1 MTRGDRLGRG
11 ISALMD
17 EYLGS
22 DSPDGPGDA
31 PQSLP
36 VAAIASNPYQPRK
49 DFRAEELSELAASL
63 NENGLIQP
71 IVVRNA
77 PDETGY
83 QLIAGERRLRA
94 AQQLGWTKIAAMV
107 RRVDDR
113 TLLVLA
119 LVENVQRQDLGPI
132 AEAAGYGALRDDFGY
147 TQAEIA
153 KAVGKSRSTVAN
165 MLRLLA
171 LPEPIRAMV
180 EAGELSKG
188 HARAL
193 LAVEDPKDAEALAR
207 RAAAEDWS
215 VRDVEA
221 RVRRTKPAED
231 GQATPDGDEKPGQAA
246 RDPALD
252 VMEEALAGR
261 FATRVAI
268 RWRGRGRGDV
278 RIQFHGAEDLERV
291 FEALTGKPVSDVLD

>member
-1 MTRGDRLGRG
+1 MTSSDRLGRG
-11 ISALMD
+11 IGALMD
-17 EYLGS
+17 EYLGDAS
-22 DSPDGPGDA
+22 SDGPGDG
-31 PQSLP
+31 PRSLP
-36 VAAIASNPYQPRK
+36 VSAIASNPYQPRK
-49 DFRAEELSELAASL
+49 DFQAEDLSELAASL
-63 NENGLIQP
+63 DQNGLIQP
-71 IVVRNA
+71 VVVRSA

-94 AQQLGWTKIAAMV
+94 AQQLGWTQIAAVV
-107 RRVDDR
+107 RQVDDR

-132 AEAAGYGALRDDFGY
+132 AEAAGYAALRDDFGC

-153 KAVGKSRSTVAN
+153 EAVGKSRSTVAN
-165 MLRLLA
+165 MLRLLG
-171 LPEPIRAMV
+171 LPGPVKEMV
-180 EAGELSKG
+180 EAGDLSKG

-193 LAVEDPKDAEALAR
+193 LTVESPAEAEALAR
-207 RAAAEDWS
+207 RAVAQGWS
-215 VRDVEA
+215 VREVEA
-221 RVRRTKPAED
+221 QVRRVAGAQDDPDSPNGGEGPAQ
-231 GQATPDGDEKPGQAA
+231 GA

-268 RWRGRGRGDV
+268 RWKGRGRGDV

-291 FEALTGKPVSDVLD
+291 FEALTGTPVADVLD